1 MQEATTTRHNDDH
14 QWNKHEDQ
22 AYHMYTK
29 ENHRKYSNFSNL
41 KRMTSKPTGAGV
53 TIIQTRF

>member
-1 MQEATTTRHNDDH
+1 
-14 QWNKHEDQ
+14 
-22 AYHMYTK
+22 MYTK

-53 TIIQTRF
+53 TIIRTRF